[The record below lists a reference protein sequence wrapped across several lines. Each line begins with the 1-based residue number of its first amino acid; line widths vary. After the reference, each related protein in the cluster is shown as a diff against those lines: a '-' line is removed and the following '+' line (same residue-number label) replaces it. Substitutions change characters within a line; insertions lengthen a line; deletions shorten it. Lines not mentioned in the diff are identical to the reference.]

1 MADPILYIFNFYLLN
16 KVFKCYFFSNRAI
29 KSVGKILFRRR
40 ITLDT
45 VSLCDILKMCIIQG
59 QWPCNIES
67 SSDILSMIPGQ
78 WMIYM
83 YRSIDFGSNILH
95 VPYVWFQGSDQDKA
109 CSGGS
114 DEGQREPSG
123 VLGRWHPL
131 HPVWVSRTLILNILM
146 SFSILHVELELEFN
160 YLTI

>member
-1 MADPILYIFNFYLLN
+1 MADPILHIFNFYLLN
-16 KVFKCYFFSNRAI
+16 KVLNVVFFSNRAI

-78 WMIYM
+78 
-83 YRSIDFGSNILH
+83 
-95 VPYVWFQGSDQDKA
+95 
-109 CSGGS
+109 
-114 DEGQREPSG
+114 
-123 VLGRWHPL
+123 
-131 HPVWVSRTLILNILM
+131 
-146 SFSILHVELELEFN
+146 
-160 YLTI
+160 